1 MKIFDNKLELK
12 AFLKKYKANNLL
24 KIGFVPT
31 MGNLHQGHMQLIEA
45 ARTQNDLVVCSVF
58 INPLQFEAHEDLK
71 TYPRTLDE
79 DILKLSASKCDILY
93 APAEIDLLPKS
104 ADSQTK
110 VHVSGLS
117 REFCGKSRPQHFDGV
132 ATIITKLFNLVRP
145 DTAYF
150 GLKDYQ
156 QFLIIKQLNLDLEL
170 GVEIVGIE
178 IFRENTGLA
187 LSSRN
192 KYLTE
197 VEIRSAPLLFQTL
210 KKLSGEILEGNRN
223 YCEIE
228 KRGSELLGN
237 TDFTVD
243 YLAIRSAL
251 DLKPLAKND
260 SEIIVLA
267 AATINKTRLI
277 DNVRFSISENL
288 SV

>member
-93 APAEIDLLPKS
+93 APAQIDLLPKN

>member
-93 APAEIDLLPKS
+93 APAEIDLLPKN

-210 KKLSGEILEGNRN
+210 KKLSGEILEGN
-223 YCEIE
+223 
-228 KRGSELLGN
+228 
-237 TDFTVD
+237 
-243 YLAIRSAL
+243 
-251 DLKPLAKND
+251 
-260 SEIIVLA
+260 
-267 AATINKTRLI
+267 
-277 DNVRFSISENL
+277 
-288 SV
+288 